1 MVREKVH
8 KTHVNVEIAMTF
20 TEWGQL
26 HNKKG
31 DTYEIQV
38 SK

>member
-1 MVREKVH
+1 MSIKHKVS
-8 KTHVNVEIAMTF
+8 VETAQVFI
-20 TEWGQL
+20 EWDQL

-31 DTYEIQV
+31 DKYEIQV